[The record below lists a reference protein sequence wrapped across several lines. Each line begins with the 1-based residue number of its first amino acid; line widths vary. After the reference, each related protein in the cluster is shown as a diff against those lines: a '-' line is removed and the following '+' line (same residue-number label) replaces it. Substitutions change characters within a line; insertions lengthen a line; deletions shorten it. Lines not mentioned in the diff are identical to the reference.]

1 MNIVEFHLIN
11 SSYLWFTY
19 LLVKNMRIKELLF
32 SEKSLYSI
40 NLCDKLTDNT
50 NEVLTSFNEN
60 KMSKLH
66 IGDWI

>member
-1 MNIVEFHLIN
+1 
-11 SSYLWFTY
+11 
-19 LLVKNMRIKELLF
+19 MRIKELLF